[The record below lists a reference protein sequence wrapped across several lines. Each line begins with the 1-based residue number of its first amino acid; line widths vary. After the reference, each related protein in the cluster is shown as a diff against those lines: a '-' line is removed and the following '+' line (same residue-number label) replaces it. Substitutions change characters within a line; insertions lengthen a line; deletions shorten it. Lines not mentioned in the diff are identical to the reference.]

1 MRNWLRSPT
10 LLKLFVGQH
19 VLNGLSVALCVMAV
33 AALASALF
41 GFAAGQP
48 ATLGAISASISDF
61 PAPWRV
67 KARTLLI
74 GFGLAV
80 VSTALILLAGASP
93 TALVVAI
100 GLVAFAAGMV
110 TGYGRWA
117 LALSAQ
123 MLVPMVFVLGL
134 PPAEP
139 ARAFQEELLLIAGG
153 GAYILLAILATQLIS
168 RNDRRMM
175 ASESIREHAAYL
187 RAIARFTDPGVDVA
201 EVYGAA
207 IRQQAALAD
216 QLQAARAL
224 LLERPR
230 ATPERVRLA
239 ATIGVLLDSFDA
251 VVAAQCD
258 LPALRDW
265 PAAKTLAARIGVAL
279 RAAALD
285 LQHLSIELLTSARP
299 RLPPGHAVATDAMRR
314 EAARLAAGDE
324 LDPEQRAAAETTVKR
339 LLDARRHIER
349 LEHAITDDAAAAA
362 AIGEVDLSA
371 FAPRRNYD
379 PRQLAQHFRPGSPV
393 LRFAVR
399 LTAAMVA
406 GALVA
411 QTFGGGAGH
420 GNWVLLTI
428 AVIMRASYGWTR
440 QRRDDR
446 IAGTLVGCVVAAV
459 AVAYLPIGAL
469 VVVQGAALA
478 LTHGFIRS
486 NYRLASVGAS
496 VMALVSLHLVNPAEA
511 APVVAR
517 LADTLV
523 GAAIA
528 HLFSHLWPRWEFAEA
543 PRLATRLLQQID
555 AFAAV
560 ALRPD
565 ATAQDYRLERKALIE
580 AIAALSDSAARMG
593 GEPEAAQRG
602 LDELTATL
610 IAAHR
615 VVAQLSAARIALR
628 AVDPAEAEQ
637 ARVEAAAA
645 RRWLGGELAAGAA
658 AGEAAIDRDAPFS
671 ALKRA
676 TRRLVAVAEAYRR
689 AAAATR

>member
-19 VLNGLSVALCVMAV
+19 VLNGLSVAVGVMAV
-33 AALASALF
+33 TALASTLF

-67 KARTLLI
+67 KARTLLT

-80 VSTALILLAGASP
+80 VSTALILPAGASP
-93 TALVVAI
+93 TLLVVAI

-123 MLVPMVFVLGL
+123 LLVPMVFVLGL
-134 PPAEP
+134 PPAGP
-139 ARAFQEELLLIAGG
+139 ARAFQEELLLIGG
-153 GAYILLAILATQLIS
+153 GAGYIVLAIVATRLIS

-175 ASESIREHAAYL
+175 ASESFRELAAYL
-187 RAIARFTDPGVDVA
+187 RAIAYFTDAAADVR

-239 ATIGVLLDSFDA
+239 ATIGVLLDAFDA
-251 VVAAQCD
+251 LVAAQCD

-265 PAAKTLAARIGVAL
+265 PAARTLTARIGVTL

-285 LQHLSIELLTSARP
+285 LQHLSLELLTSAKP

-314 EAARLAAGDE
+314 EAARLTMGDE
-324 LDPEQRAAAETTVKR
+324 LGSEDRAAVEATVAR
-339 LLDARRHIER
+339 LLDARRHIQR
-349 LEHAITDDAAAAA
+349 LEHALTDDAAAAA

-379 PRQLAQHFRPGSPV
+379 PRQLAQQLRPGSPV

-446 IAGTLVGCVVAAV
+446 ITGTLVGCVVAAI

-469 VVVQGAALA
+469 VLVQGLALA
-478 LTHGFIRS
+478 LTHGFVRS

-496 VMALVSLHLVNPAEA
+496 VMALVSLHLINPAEA
-511 APVVAR
+511 APAIAR

-565 ATAQDYRLERKALIE
+565 ATGQDYRLERKALIE

-593 GEPEAAQRG
+593 GEPAAAQRG
-602 LDELTATL
+602 LNELTATL
-610 IAAHR
+610 IAAHG
-615 VVAQLSAARIALR
+615 VVARLSAARIALQGI
-628 AVDPAEAEQ
+628 DPAEADQ

-645 RRWLGGELAAGAA
+645 RRWLSGELAAGGAA
-658 AGEAAIDRDAPFS
+658 AGEAAIDRAEPNS

-676 TRRLVAVAEAYRR
+676 TRRLVAAAEAYRR
-689 AAAATR
+689 AAAA

>member
-33 AALASALF
+33 AALASASL

-61 PAPWRV
+61 PAPWRI
-67 KARTLLI
+67 KARTLLT
-74 GFGLAV
+74 GFGLAI
-80 VSTALILLAGASP
+80 VSTALVLLAGASP

-100 GLVAFAAGMV
+100 GLLAFAAGMV

-117 LALSAQ
+117 LPLSAQ
-123 MLVPMVFVLGL
+123 LLVPMVFALGL
-134 PPAEP
+134 PPAGP
-139 ARAFQEELLLIAGG
+139 ARAFQEELLLIGGG
-153 GAYILLAILATQLIS
+153 GAYIVLALLATRLIS
-168 RNDRRMM
+168 GNDRRMM

-187 RAIARFTDPGVDVA
+187 RAVARFTDPDVDVA

-258 LPALRDW
+258 LPRLRDW
-265 PAAKTLAARIGVAL
+265 PAARTLAARIGVAL

-314 EAARLAAGDE
+314 EAARLGMSDE
-324 LDPEQRAAAETTVKR
+324 LDPEARAAAEVTVAR

-349 LEHAITDDAAAAA
+349 LEHAITDDSAAAA

-411 QTFGGGAGH
+411 QAFGGAAH

-428 AVIMRASYGWTR
+428 AVIMRANYGWTR

-446 IAGTLVGCVVAAV
+446 IAGTLVGCVLAAI
-459 AVAYLPIGAL
+459 AVAYLPIGVL

-478 LTHGFIRS
+478 LTHGFVRS

-511 APVVAR
+511 APAVAR
-517 LADTLV
+517 LADTLI

-528 HLFSHLWPRWEFAEA
+528 HLFSHLWPRWEFTEA
-543 PRLATRLLQQID
+543 PRLATRLLEQID

-593 GEPEAAQRG
+593 GEPPAAQRG
-602 LDELTATL
+602 LDELTAML
-610 IAAHR
+610 IAAHG

-628 AVDPAEAEQ
+628 AADPAEAEQ
-637 ARVEAAAA
+637 AHVEAAAA
-645 RRWLGGELAAGAA
+645 QRWLGGELAAGGAPA
-658 AGEAAIDRDAPFS
+658 DEAAIDRAAPFS

-676 TRRLVAVAEAYRR
+676 TRRLVAAAEAYRR
-689 AAAATR
+689 AAQAT

>member
-1 MRNWLRSPT
+1 MRNWLRSPA

-19 VLNGLSVALCVMAV
+19 ILNGLSVALGVIAV
-33 AALASALF
+33 TVVASAVF

-67 KARTLLI
+67 KARTLLT

-80 VSTALILLAGASP
+80 ASTALTLLASPSP

-100 GLVAFAAGMV
+100 GVIAFVAGMV

-134 PPAEP
+134 PPAGL
-139 ARAFQEELLLIAGG
+139 AHAFQDELLLVGGG
-153 GAYILLAILATQLIS
+153 GAYVILALIATQLVS

-187 RAIARFTDPGVDVA
+187 RAVARFTDPSADLS

-224 LLERPR
+224 LLDRPR

-265 PAAKTLAARIGVAL
+265 PAAKTLARRIGVAL

-285 LQHLSIELLTSARP
+285 LQHLSLELLTSAKP
-299 RLPPGHAVATDAMRR
+299 RLPPGHALATDAMRR
-314 EAARLAAGDE
+314 EAARLAASDE
-324 LDPEQRAAAETTVKR
+324 LSPEQRATVEATVAR

-349 LEHAITDDAAAAA
+349 LEHAITDDDAAAA

-379 PRQLAQHFRPGSPV
+379 PRQLAEQLRPGSPV

-406 GALVA
+406 GALIA
-411 QTFGGGAGH
+411 QTFGGAGH

-446 IAGTLVGCVVAAV
+446 IVGTLVGCVVASLG
-459 AVAYLPIGAL
+459 VAYLPVGAL
-469 VVVQGAALA
+469 VLVQGLALA
-478 LTHGFIRS
+478 LTHGFVRS

-511 APVVAR
+511 APAVAR
-517 LADTLV
+517 LADTLI
-523 GAAIA
+523 GAALA
-528 HLFSHLWPRWEFAEA
+528 HLFSHLWPRWEFTEA
-543 PRLATRLLQQID
+543 PRHATRLLKQID
-555 AFAAV
+555 AFADV

-565 ATAQDYRLERKALIE
+565 AVGQDYRLQRKALIE

-602 LDELTATL
+602 LEELAAML

-615 VVAQLSAARIALR
+615 VIAQLSAARLALR
-628 AVDPAEAEQ
+628 AADPAAADQ

-645 RRWLGGELAAGAA
+645 RRWLSGELAAGGAA
-658 AGEAAIDRDAPFS
+658 AEEAAIDRAEPFA

-676 TRRLVAVAEAYRR
+676 TRRLVAAAETYRN
-689 AAAATR
+689 AAAAT

>member
-19 VLNGLSVALCVMAV
+19 VLNGLSVALAVMAV
-33 AALASALF
+33 SAIASALF

-67 KARTLLI
+67 KARTLLT

-80 VSTALILLAGASP
+80 VSTAFTLLASPSP
-93 TALVVAI
+93 TALVIVI

-123 MLVPMVFVLGL
+123 LLVPMVFALGL
-134 PPAEP
+134 PPAGP
-139 ARAFQEELLLIAGG
+139 ARAIQEELLLIAGG
-153 GAYILLAILATQLIS
+153 AAYIVLAIVATRLVS
-168 RNDRRMM
+168 RNDRRLM

-187 RAIARFTDPGVDVA
+187 RAIARFTDPSVDVQ

-207 IRQQAALAD
+207 IRQ
-216 QLQAARAL
+216 QAARAL

-265 PAAKTLAARIGVAL
+265 PGAQTLTARIGVAL

-314 EAARLAAGDE
+314 EAARLAMSDE
-324 LDPEQRAAAETTVKR
+324 LGPEQRAAAEATVAR
-339 LLDARRHIER
+339 LLDARRHIDR

-379 PRQLAQHFRPGSPV
+379 PRQLAQQFRPGSPV

-411 QTFGGGAGH
+411 QTFGGAGH

-446 IAGTLVGCVVAAV
+446 IVGTLVGCVVASVGV
-459 AVAYLPIGAL
+459 ATLPIGAL
-469 VVVQGAALA
+469 VLVQGLALA
-478 LTHGFIRS
+478 LTHGFVRS

-511 APVVAR
+511 APAIAR

-543 PRLATRLLQQID
+543 PRLASRLLKQID

-565 ATAQDYRLERKALIE
+565 ATGQDYRLERKALIE

-602 LDELTATL
+602 LEELAAML
-610 IAAHR
+610 IAAHG

-628 AVDPAEAEQ
+628 AADPAEADQ

-645 RRWLGGELAAGAA
+645 LRWLSGELAAGGA
-658 AGEAAIDRDAPFS
+658 AGEAAIDGAAPFS

-676 TRRLVAVAEAYRR
+676 TRRLTAAAEAYRK
-689 AAAATR
+689 AAA

>member
-134 PPAEP
+134 PPAGL
-139 ARAFQEELLLIAGG
+139 AHAVQDELLLIGG
-153 GAYILLAILATQLIS
+153 GAAYIVLALIATQLVS

-187 RAIARFTDPGVDVA
+187 RAVARFTDPSADLS

-224 LLERPR
+224 LLDRPS
-230 ATPERVRLA
+230 ATAERVRLA

-285 LQHLSIELLTSARP
+285 LQHLSLELLTSAKP

-314 EAARLAAGDE
+314 EAARLAASDE
-324 LDPEQRAAAETTVKR
+324 LGPEQRAAVEATVAR

-349 LEHAITDDAAAAA
+349 LEHAITDDDAAAA
-362 AIGEVDLSA
+362 AIAEVDLSA
-371 FAPRRNYD
+371 FAPRRNYH
-379 PRQLAQHFRPGSPV
+379 PRQLAEQLRPGSPV

-446 IAGTLVGCVVAAV
+446 IVGTLVGCVVASV
-459 AVAYLPIGAL
+459 GVAYLPIGAL
-469 VVVQGAALA
+469 VLLQGAALA

-511 APVVAR
+511 APAIAR

-528 HLFSHLWPRWEFAEA
+528 HLFSHLWPRWEFTEA
-543 PRLATRLLQQID
+543 PRHATRLLKQID
-555 AFAAV
+555 AFADV

-565 ATAQDYRLERKALIE
+565 ATGQDYRLERKALIE

-602 LDELTATL
+602 LEELATML
-610 IAAHR
+610 IAAHG

-628 AVDPAEAEQ
+628 AGDPAEADQ

-645 RRWLGGELAAGAA
+645 RRWLSSELGAGGAA
-658 AGEAAIDRDAPFS
+658 ATQAEIDRAEPFS

-676 TRRLVAVAEAYRR
+676 TRRLT
-689 AAAATR
+689 AAAETYRQAAT

>member
-19 VLNGLSVALCVMAV
+19 ILNGTSVAVGVMTVAAV
-33 AALASALF
+33 ASAAF

-61 PAPWRV
+61 PAPWRA
-67 KARTLLI
+67 KLRTLAT
-74 GFGLAV
+74 GFGLAIL
-80 VSTALILLAGASP
+80 STAAILAVRASP
-93 TALVVAI
+93 SALVVVI
-100 GLVAFAAGMV
+100 GLLAFAAGMV

-123 MLVPMVFVLGL
+123 LLVPMVFVLGL
-134 PPAEP
+134 PPLEP
-139 ARAFQEELLLIAGG
+139 TRALQAELLLIGG
-153 GAYILLAILATQLIS
+153 GAAYIALAIVATRLIS

-175 ASESIREHAAYL
+175 ASESIREQAAYL
-187 RAIARFTDPGVDVA
+187 RAIARFTDPDVDVA

-207 IRQQAALAD
+207 IRQQATLAD

-258 LPALRDW
+258 LPRLRDW
-265 PAAKTLAARIGVAL
+265 PAARTLTARIGVAL

-285 LQHLSIELLTSARP
+285 LQHLSLELLTSAKP

-324 LDPEQRAAAETTVKR
+324 LEPEQRAAAETTVAR

-349 LEHAITDDAAAAA
+349 LERALTDDSAAAA

-371 FAPRRNYD
+371 FAPRRDYD
-379 PRQLAQHFRPGSPV
+379 PRQLAQHVRPGSPV
-393 LRFAVR
+393 LRYAVR
-399 LTAAMVA
+399 LTAAMLA

-411 QTFGGGAGH
+411 QTFGGVGH

-440 QRRDDR
+440 ARRNDR
-446 IAGTLVGCVVAAV
+446 IVGTLIGCVVASLLV
-459 AVAYLPIGAL
+459 GHLPVGAL
-469 VVVQGAALA
+469 VLVQGAALA

-511 APVVAR
+511 APAIAR

-528 HLFSHLWPRWEFAEA
+528 HLFSHLWPRWEFTEA
-543 PRLATRLLQQID
+543 PGLATGLLNQID

-565 ATAQDYRLERKALIE
+565 ATAQDYRLARKAMIE

-593 GEPEAAQRG
+593 GEPAAAQRG
-602 LDELTATL
+602 LEELAAML
-610 IAAHR
+610 IAAHG
-615 VVAQLSAARIALR
+615 VVAQLSAARIALQ
-628 AVDPAEAEQ
+628 AADPAEADQ

-645 RRWLGGELAAGAA
+645 QRWLSGELAAGGAA
-658 AGEAAIDRDAPFS
+658 AAEGTIDRAAPFS
-671 ALKRA
+671 GLKRA
-676 TRRLVAVAEAYRR
+676 TRRLIAAAEAYRR
-689 AAAATR
+689 AAQAT

>member
-1 MRNWLRSPT
+1 MRNWLRSPA

-19 VLNGLSVALCVMAV
+19 ILNGLSVALGVIAV
-33 AALASALF
+33 TVVASAVF

-67 KARTLLI
+67 KARTLLT

-80 VSTALILLAGASP
+80 ASTALTLLASPSP

-100 GLVAFAAGMV
+100 GVIAFVAGMV

-134 PPAEP
+134 PPAGL
-139 ARAFQEELLLIAGG
+139 AHAFQDELLLVGGG
-153 GAYILLAILATQLIS
+153 GAYVILALIATQLVS

-187 RAIARFTDPGVDVA
+187 RAVARFTDPSVELS

-224 LLERPR
+224 LLDRPR

-265 PAAKTLAARIGVAL
+265 PAAKTLARRIGVAL

-285 LQHLSIELLTSARP
+285 LQHLSLELLTSAKP
-299 RLPPGHAVATDAMRR
+299 RLPPGHALATDAMRR
-314 EAARLAAGDE
+314 EAARLAASDE
-324 LDPEQRAAAETTVKR
+324 LSPEQRATVEATVAR

-349 LEHAITDDAAAAA
+349 LEHAITDDDAAAA

-379 PRQLAQHFRPGSPV
+379 PRQLAEQLRPGSPV

-406 GALVA
+406 GALIA
-411 QTFGGGAGH
+411 QTFGGAGH

-446 IAGTLVGCVVAAV
+446 IVGTLVGCVVASLG
-459 AVAYLPIGAL
+459 VAYLPVGAL
-469 VVVQGAALA
+469 VLVQGLALA
-478 LTHGFIRS
+478 LTHGFVRS

-511 APVVAR
+511 APAVAR
-517 LADTLV
+517 LADTLI
-523 GAAIA
+523 GAALA
-528 HLFSHLWPRWEFAEA
+528 HLFSHLWPRWEFTEA
-543 PRLATRLLQQID
+543 PRHATRLLKQID
-555 AFAAV
+555 AFADV

-565 ATAQDYRLERKALIE
+565 AVGQDYRLQRKALIE

-602 LDELTATL
+602 LEELAAML

-615 VVAQLSAARIALR
+615 VIAQLSAARLALR
-628 AVDPAEAEQ
+628 AADPAAADQ

-645 RRWLGGELAAGAA
+645 RRWLSGELAAGGAA
-658 AGEAAIDRDAPFS
+658 AEEAAIDRAEPFA

-676 TRRLVAVAEAYRR
+676 TRRLVAAAETYRN
-689 AAAATR
+689 AAAAT

>member
-19 VLNGLSVALCVMAV
+19 VLNGLSVALGVMAV
-33 AALASALF
+33 AACASAMF
-41 GFAAGQP
+41 GFVAGQP

-61 PAPWRV
+61 PAPWRA
-67 KARTLLI
+67 KLRTLLI
-74 GFGLAV
+74 GLALAI
-80 VSTALILLAGASP
+80 VSTALTLCVAGSP
-93 TALVVAI
+93 TALVFVI
-100 GLVAFAAGMV
+100 GLLAFAAGMI

-123 MLVPMVFVLGL
+123 LLVPMVFVLGL
-134 PPAEP
+134 PPLTPQRALEAE
-139 ARAFQEELLLIAGG
+139 LMIVGG
-153 GAYILLAILATQLIS
+153 GLAYVVLAILATRLIS
-168 RNDRRMM
+168 GNDRRMM

-187 RAIARFTDPGVDVA
+187 RAVARFTDPDVDIA

-224 LLERPR
+224 LLDRPR

-265 PAAKTLAARIGVAL
+265 PAARPLTARIGVAL

-285 LQHLSIELLTSARP
+285 LQHLSLELLTSAKP
-299 RLPPGHAVATDAMRR
+299 RLPPGHAIATDAMRR

-324 LDPEQRAAAETTVKR
+324 LDPDERAAAEATVAR

-349 LEHAITDDAAAAA
+349 LERAVTDDNAAAA

-379 PRQLAQHFRPGSPV
+379 PRQLAQQFRPGSPV

-406 GALVA
+406 GAVVA
-411 QTFGGGAGH
+411 QSFGGAAH

-440 QRRDDR
+440 QRRNDR
-446 IAGTLVGCVVAAV
+446 IVGTLIGCVVASLLV
-459 AVAYLPIGAL
+459 GHLSIGAL
-469 VVVQGAALA
+469 VLVQGVALG

-496 VMALVSLHLVNPAEA
+496 VMALTSLHLVNPAEA
-511 APVVAR
+511 APAIAR

-543 PRLATRLLQQID
+543 PRLATGLLKRID

-560 ALRPD
+560 ALQPA
-565 ATAQDYRLERKALIE
+565 ATAQDYRLARKALIE

-602 LDELTATL
+602 LEELTAML
-610 IAAHR
+610 IAAHQ
-615 VVAQLSAARIALR
+615 VVAQLSAARIALQT
-628 AVDPAEAEQ
+628 AAPAEADQ

-645 RRWLGGELAAGAA
+645 QRWLSDELATGGAA
-658 AGEAAIDRDAPFS
+658 AEAPIDRAAPFS

-676 TRRLVAVAEAYRR
+676 TRRLTAAAEVYRK
-689 AAAATR
+689 AAAAT

>member
-33 AALASALF
+33 AALSSVLF

-61 PAPWRV
+61 PAPWRA
-67 KARTLLI
+67 KLRTLVT

-80 VSTALILLAGASP
+80 VSTALTLLAGASP
-93 TALVVAI
+93 TLIVIAI
-100 GLVAFAAGMV
+100 GVVAFAAGMV

-123 MLVPMVFVLGL
+123 LLVPMVFVLGL
-134 PPAEP
+134 PPAGL
-139 ARAFQEELLLIAGG
+139 ARAFQEELLLIGG
-153 GAYILLAILATQLIS
+153 GAVYIVLAILATRLIS

-175 ASESIREHAAYL
+175 ASESFREHAAYL
-187 RAIARFTDPGVDVA
+187 RAIARFTDPA
-201 EVYGAA
+201 AEAREVYGAA

-265 PAAKTLAARIGVAL
+265 PAARTLTARIGVAL

-285 LQHLSIELLTSARP
+285 LQHLSLELLTSAKP

-324 LDPEQRAAAETTVKR
+324 LDPEQCAAAEATVAR
-339 LLDARRHIER
+339 LLDARRDIER

-379 PRQLAQHFRPGSPV
+379 PRQLAQEFRRGSPV
-393 LRFAVR
+393 LRYAVR

-406 GALVA
+406 GAVVA
-411 QTFGGGAGH
+411 QTFGGAAH

-428 AVIMRASYGWTR
+428 AVVMRASYGWTR
-440 QRRDDR
+440 QRRNDR
-446 IAGTLVGCVVAAV
+446 VVGTLAGCVVASLLV
-459 AVAYLPIGAL
+459 GHLPIGAL
-469 VVVQGAALA
+469 VLVQGLALG

-496 VMALVSLHLVNPAEA
+496 VMALVSLHLVNPTEA
-511 APVVAR
+511 APAIAR

-543 PRLATRLLQQID
+543 PRLAARLLKQID

-593 GEPEAAQRG
+593 GEPAAAQRG
-602 LDELTATL
+602 LEELAAML
-610 IAAHR
+610 IAAHG
-615 VVAQLSAARIALR
+615 VVAQLSAARIALQ
-628 AVDPAEAEQ
+628 AADPAEADQ

-645 RRWLGGELAAGAA
+645 RRWLSGELAAGGAPAA
-658 AGEAAIDRDAPFS
+658 EATIDRAAPFS

-676 TRRLVAVAEAYRR
+676 TRRLVAAAEAYRR
-689 AAAATR
+689 AAAAT

>member
-1 MRNWLRSPT
+1 MRNFLRSPA

-19 VLNGLSVALCVMAV
+19 IVNGLSVALGVIAV
-33 AALASALF
+33 TLVASAVF

-67 KARTLLI
+67 KARTLLT
-74 GFGLAV
+74 GLGLAV
-80 VSTALILLAGASP
+80 ASTAVTLLASPSP

-100 GLVAFAAGMV
+100 GVIAFIAGMV

-134 PPAEP
+134 PPGGLAH
-139 ARAFQEELLLIAGG
+139 AFHDELLLVGGG
-153 GAYILLAILATQLIS
+153 GAYVVLALIATQLVS

-187 RAIARFTDPGVDVA
+187 RAVARFTDSSADLS

-224 LLERPR
+224 LLDQPR

-285 LQHLSIELLTSARP
+285 LQHLSLELLTSPKP
-299 RLPPGHAVATDAMRR
+299 RLPPGHALATDAMRR

-324 LDPEQRAAAETTVKR
+324 LSPEQRAAVEATVAR

-349 LEHAITDDAAAAA
+349 LEHAITDDDAAAA

-379 PRQLAQHFRPGSPV
+379 PRQLAEQLRPGSPV

-406 GALVA
+406 GALIA
-411 QTFGGGAGH
+411 QTFGGAGH

-446 IAGTLVGCVVAAV
+446 IVGTLVGCVVASLG
-459 AVAYLPIGAL
+459 VAYLPVGAL
-469 VVVQGAALA
+469 VLLQGLALA

-511 APVVAR
+511 APAVAR
-517 LADTLV
+517 LADTLI

-528 HLFSHLWPRWEFAEA
+528 HLFSHLWPRWEFTEA
-543 PRLATRLLQQID
+543 PRHATRLLKQID
-555 AFAAV
+555 AFADV

-565 ATAQDYRLERKALIE
+565 ATGQDYRLQRKALIE

-602 LDELTATL
+602 LEELAAML

-615 VVAQLSAARIALR
+615 VVSQLSAARLALR
-628 AVDPAEAEQ
+628 AADPAAADQ

-645 RRWLGGELAAGAA
+645 RRWLAGELAPGGAA
-658 AGEAAIDRDAPFS
+658 ADESAIDRAEPFA

-676 TRRLVAVAEAYRR
+676 TRRLTAAAGAYRQ
-689 AAAATR
+689 AAAGR

>member
-10 LLKLFVGQH
+10 VLKLFVGQH
-19 VLNGLSVALCVMAV
+19 ILNGLSVALGVMAV
-33 AALASALF
+33 TALASAAF
-41 GFAAGQP
+41 GFGAGQP
-48 ATLGAISASISDF
+48 ATLGAISASVSDF

-80 VSTALILLAGASP
+80 ASTALTLLASPSP
-93 TALVVAI
+93 TALVIVI
-100 GLVAFAAGMV
+100 GVVAFAAGMV

-123 MLVPMVFVLGL
+123 LLVPMVFVLGL
-134 PPAEP
+134 PPAGP
-139 ARAFQEELLLIAGG
+139 TRAIEEELLLIGG
-153 GAYILLAILATQLIS
+153 GAAYIVLAIVATRLIS

-187 RAIARFTDPGVDVA
+187 RAIARFTDPAVDVQ

-265 PAAKTLAARIGVAL
+265 PPAQTLTARIGVAL

-285 LQHLSIELLTSARP
+285 LQHLSLELLTSAKP

-324 LDPEQRAAAETTVKR
+324 LDPEQRAAAEATVAR

-349 LEHAITDDAAAAA
+349 LEHAITDDDAAAA

-379 PRQLAQHFRPGSPV
+379 PRQLAQQFRRGSPV

-446 IAGTLVGCVVAAV
+446 IVGTLVGCVVASLG
-459 AVAYLPIGAL
+459 VAYLPVGAL
-469 VVVQGAALA
+469 VLVQGLALA
-478 LTHGFIRS
+478 LTHGFVRS

-511 APVVAR
+511 APAIAR

-543 PRLATRLLQQID
+543 PRLASRLLKQID

-565 ATAQDYRLERKALIE
+565 ATGQDYRLERKALIE

-602 LDELTATL
+602 LEELAATL
-610 IAAHR
+610 IAAHG

-628 AVDPAEAEQ
+628 AADPAEADQ

-645 RRWLGGELAAGAA
+645 QRWLSGELAAGGA
-658 AGEAAIDRDAPFS
+658 AGEAAIDRAAPFS

-676 TRRLVAVAEAYRR
+676 TRRLVAAADTYRR
-689 AAAATR
+689 AAAA